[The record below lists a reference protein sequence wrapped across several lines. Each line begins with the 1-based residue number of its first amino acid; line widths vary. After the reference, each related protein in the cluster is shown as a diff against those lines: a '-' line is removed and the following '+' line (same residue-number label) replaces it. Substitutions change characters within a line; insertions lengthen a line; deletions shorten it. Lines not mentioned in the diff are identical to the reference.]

1 MATSYPS
8 YLRYLL
14 FTTLGILTLSCAR
27 SMNPDVERG
36 DRFQFQDGFPE
47 VRMSAIGLLDE
58 QDEPFV
64 NVTTEIVFGSLIYRT
79 ANDTTYAEVTVEI
92 RINEKDGNFSK
103 SDREQLQVIS
113 EDSNNYNNQ
122 EVFSYERSLDV
133 EPGEYEIEVSVTDMS
148 SGKSVVRKTST
159 LIPDPE
165 NPVTNLTSIR
175 LSGKMNDSDR
185 RTRFSPMTTYDVP
198 SRIDSLKFD
207 FQVTNNDMDDPL
219 VVNARLIRFE
229 ADTTAARRLSYN
241 QYSSSSIQYQ
251 GIDVRDPEEIDSNVR
266 MLDQPG
272 SVLIEFKYPLLDRG
286 NYRFEIETVDQQGET
301 IYRARDFAVK
311 GPNYPSIASS
321 REMAEPLI
329 YLMGEKDYEQMMSI
343 SDPDSLK
350 EAVDRFWL
358 SNVGSQSRARSVIN
372 LYYERVEQAN
382 KQFSNFKEGWKT
394 DMGMIYVLFGPPWY
408 VDRTLNRMQWSYSYD
423 RNDPRRNFYFE
434 RNRAPNEYYP
444 FNHYIVQ
451 RSQSYFNLVYQQ
463 TELWRS
469 GRILEANL

>member
-1 MATSYPS
+1 MHRSQNV
-8 YLRYLL
+8 YLKYVAVTALC
-14 FTTLGILTLSCAR
+14 FTFLSCAR

-36 DRFQFQDGFPE
+36 SMYQFQDGYPE
-47 VRMSAIGLLDE
+47 VRMTAIGLLDA
-58 QDEPFV
+58 QDNPYIS
-64 NVTTEIVFGSLIYRT
+64 VTSEIVYGSLVYRT
-79 ANDTTYAEVTVEI
+79 IEGQTFAQVTIEI
-92 RINEKDGNFSK
+92 RVNEKEGDFSTSSRDQLDIFTES
-103 SDREQLQVIS
+103 SDS
-113 EDSNNYNNQ
+113 YMNQ
-122 EVFSYERSLDV
+122 EVFSYEKDLDV
-133 EPGEYEIEVSVTDMS
+133 EPGSYEIEVSVTDNS
-148 SGKSVVRKTST
+148 SGRTVVRKTDT

-165 NPVTNLTSIR
+165 SPVTNLTSIR
-175 LSGKMNDSDR
+175 LSGKIIGENSGEY
-185 RTRFSPMTTYDVP
+185 SPITTYDVP
-198 SRIDSLKFD
+198 SRLDSLSLE
-207 FQVTNNDMDDPL
+207 FQVTNNDTEDPL
-219 VVNARLIRFE
+219 TVNASLLRFE

-241 QYSSSSIQYQ
+241 NYSSSSIQYQ
-251 GIDVRDPEEIDSNVR
+251 GIDVRDPEQIDSNVR
-266 MLDQPG
+266 RLDQPG
-272 SVLIEFKYPLLDRG
+272 SVLIEFKYDLLDRG
-286 NYRFEIETVDQQGET
+286 NYRFEVETVDQEGET

-311 GPNYPSIASS
+311 SKNYPSVASA
-321 REMAEPLI
+321 REMAAPLI
-329 YLMGEKDYEQMMSI
+329 YIMDEGNHEEMMSI

-350 EAVDRFWL
+350 EAIDRFWL

-394 DMGMIYVLFGPPWY
+394 DMGMIYILFGPPWY

-434 RNRAPNEYYP
+434 RNRIPNEYFP

>member
-1 MATSYPS
+1 MAILNNT
-8 YLRYLL
+8 YLKY
-14 FTTLGILTLSCAR
+14 FTFAALCLSLLSCAR

-36 DRFQFQDGFPE
+36 SMYQFQDGYPE

-58 QDEPFV
+58 EDNPFV
-64 NVTTEIVFGSLIYRT
+64 SVNTEIVFGSLVYRT
-79 ANDTTYAEVTVEI
+79 IEDRTFAQVTVEI
-92 RINEKDGNFSK
+92 RINEKEGNFST
-103 SDREQLQVIS
+103 SSRDQLDVLS
-113 EDSNNYNNQ
+113 NDADSYNNQ
-122 EVFSYERSLDV
+122 EVFSYEKKLDV
-133 EPGEYEIEVSVTDMS
+133 EPGNYDIEVSVTDNS
-148 SGKSVVRKTST
+148 SGRTVVRNTST

-175 LSGKMNDSDR
+175 LSGKMVGQDDS
-185 RTRFSPMTTYDVP
+185 RFNTITTYDVP

-219 VVNARLIRFE
+219 VVNASLLKFE
-229 ADTTAARRLSYN
+229 SDTTAARRLSYN
-241 QYSSSSIQYQ
+241 NYSSSSIQYQ
-251 GIDVRDPEEIDSNVR
+251 GVDVRDPEEIDSNVR

-272 SVLIEFKYPLLDRG
+272 SVLIEFKYELLDRG
-286 NYRFEIETVDQQGET
+286 NYRFEIETEDQQGET
-301 IYRARDFAVK
+301 IYRARDFAIK
-311 GPNYPSIASS
+311 ARNYPSVASS

-329 YLMGEKDYEQMMSI
+329 YIMSEKNHEEMMNI

-350 EAVDRFWL
+350 EAIDRFWL

-394 DMGMIYVLFGPPWY
+394 DMGMIYILFGPPWY

-423 RNDPRRNFYFE
+423 RSDPRRNFFFE
-434 RNRAPNEYYP
+434 RNRIPNEYYP